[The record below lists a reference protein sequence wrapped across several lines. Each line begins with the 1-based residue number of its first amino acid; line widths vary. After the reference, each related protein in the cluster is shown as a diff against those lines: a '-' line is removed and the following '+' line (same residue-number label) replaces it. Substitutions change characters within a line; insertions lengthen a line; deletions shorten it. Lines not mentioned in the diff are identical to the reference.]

1 MATVLV
7 VDDSAFMRS
16 RCTQFIKQ
24 LGYDSVEAGD
34 GDQAIATYKKS
45 RPQLVLMDITMPGM
59 DGLTAVKEIIN
70 FDPKAKLVMLTALN
84 QKGIIVE
91 VLKAGAIDFMTKPF
105 EAEKFNE
112 VVNKV
117 IGTSGAGAALER
129 KVG

>member
-91 VLKAGAIDFMTKPF
+91 ALKAGAIDFMTKPF
-105 EAEKFNE
+105 EAGKFNE